1 MKNGWMGKMLRAA
14 LVFTCAAALVGL
26 CGCSASKDD
35 GKKVKDLEFAVVG
48 EPEIPHMETDGKK
61 GFALLSV
68 KLYFYLLKYAALQ
81 LGEAG
86 VQAVREGL
94 NQFADAMGDLLV
106 KRAAEDGLAV
116 DRAYVRDNLP
126 VDLDTPVD
134 APLWET
140 YGDYNAREEMQK
152 EFCDRLAAKVG
163 I

>member
-1 MKNGWMGKMLRAA
+1 M
-14 LVFTCAAALVGL
+14 C
-26 CGCSASKDD
+26 
-35 GKKVKDLEFAVVG
+35 FAEYDPCYR
-48 EPEIPHMETDGKK
+48 EPEIPHVETDGKK

-94 NQFADAMGDLLV
+94 NQFADAMGDLFL

-126 VDLDTPVD
+126 VDLDTQVD
-134 APLWET
+134 APLWEA
-140 YGDYNAREEMQK
+140 YGDCRRSSATGWRRRWES
-152 EFCDRLAAKVG
+152 DRRAVGRGRLAAHSGLRIKQRYSPALPG
-163 I
+163 